1 MSHSDEAYDHPIEHH
16 DPQEGFD
23 ATEPNT
29 PAIWLFT
36 IVSVVGLVLVIVA
49 VQGYFEQIYKEAVY
63 QRVLSVPSEQ
73 LQDVRNRDAWNL
85 THYMYGNLD
94 KSTNRVRIPIDKAMQ
109 TFAAEAAAGKLFY
122 PAKAT
127 AIKVEEPAAALRRR
141 GAAAAGASPT
151 AAAAPRSAPAA
162 PAAGAAKK

>member
-1 MSHSDEAYDHPIEHH
+1 MSHSDDAYEHPIEHH
-16 DPQEGFD
+16 DPQEGYD
-23 ATEPNT
+23 RTEPNT

-36 IVSVVGLVLVIVA
+36 VCSVVGLILTIVA
-49 VQGYFEQIYKEAVY
+49 VQGYFDQIWKEAGY
-63 QRVLSVPSEQ
+63 ERVLSVPSEQ

-127 AIKVEEPAAALRRR
+127 AIKVEEPAAAAAPA
-141 GAAAAGASPT
+141 GAAAAGG
-151 AAAAPRSAPAA
+151 AAPAGTAPAA
-162 PAAGAAKK
+162 PPP